1 MIKLFVAD
9 IDHTLYC
16 AETDAIPQRNI
27 EAINKL
33 IEKGIT
39 ICFASSRV
47 YDGMKEVIEM
57 FNLKENNG
65 YVVAV
70 NGSFVIRSSDD
81 EILIDKHFTTKQ
93 IEQLHQLAEKLNVS
107 FRIAQSDFNIST
119 AYCEVLQY
127 DIDNVNM
134 DYIVARDVFKYIK
147 DPVYKVGF
155 SNDGGCIDE
164 LLETVKK
171 ESGDSFTFNTPLA
184 NTIDVSLKDINKL
197 TGLLAV
203 IKDMGI
209 TLDEVAAIGDNDN
222 DAVMLEAAGISGC
235 VANGNSTAK
244 KAAKYIV
251 ASCTEAG
258 VADFI
263 EQYVL
268 KRGKSD

>member
-16 AETDAIPQRNI
+16 AEADIIPQRNI

-47 YDGMKEVIEM
+47 YDGMKQVTEL

-65 YVVAV
+65 YIIAV
-70 NGSFVIRSSDD
+70 NGSLAIRSRDD
-81 EILIDKHFTTKQ
+81 KVLIDDHFTLEQ
-93 IEQLHQLAEKLNVS
+93 IKEMHQLARDLNIS

-119 AYCEVLQY
+119 AYCQVLQY
-127 DIDNVNM
+127 DFDNVDM
-134 DYIVARDVFKYIK
+134 DFIVAHDVFRYIK

-155 SNDGGCIDE
+155 SDDGQCMEE
-164 LLETVKK
+164 LMAIMK
-171 ESGDSFTFNTPLA
+171 ERSGEDYSFNIPVA
-184 NTIDVSLKDINKL
+184 NTIDVSLKHINKL

-203 IKDMGI
+203 IDDMGI

-222 DAVMLEAAGISGC
+222 DAVMLEAVAVSGC

-244 KAAKYIV
+244 KAAKYLV
-251 ASCTEAG
+251 GDCASAG
-258 VADFI
+258 VAQFI
-263 EQYVL
+263 EEYIL
-268 KRGKSD
+268 KEGD